1 MPKTRHHKKNYR
13 TRRKQKGR
21 GIIPTPSSNEIATL
35 WESFLTQFPQNNVTQ
50 DKRLF
55 FVPHAGIEYSGY
67 TALHA
72 LSTMIS
78 NPTHIRIYITD
89 HGAGLN
95 DHSFRINYAILRYRY
110 PRAIITPHILSN
122 TDIIDTLQI
131 FLQDSRHVIVFTSDM
146 SHENDKSSQYVLM
159 QEAPLINAIL
169 TSTIS
174 RAIEEIKQNTLCG
187 PMNMKM
193 FLELCS
199 ARREKPI
206 LCWYD
211 DSKRRGTQW
220 SSQKQGYIVSY
231 LSMTTSHN
239 NKEVMQK
246 HMRWKEQM
254 HNTFVVSR
262 LADSNVELPSV
273 FRITTPCG
281 LFITIENKWGTTR
294 ACIGEFYN
302 PDNPLISLYDH
313 VLSILPR
320 LSIDAQT
327 RWNKPFITGEKLYS
341 ELTIM
346 DTIKKPIAIKTFL
359 EQSPQKEHVYTY
371 TCNTGTGTFIPSVWR
386 ENKWTP
392 EEYLDKLKEKAG
404 CLLGNKGTLAYI
416 TCHVVS
422 SQ

>member
-1 MPKTRHHKKNYR
+1 MPKTRRYKKNYR

-35 WESFLTQFPQNNVTQ
+35 WESFLTQFPRNNVTQ

-72 LSTMIS
+72 LSTMIP

-95 DHSFRINYAILRYRY
+95 DHSFRINYEILRYRY
-110 PRAIITPHILSN
+110 PNAMITPHILSN
-122 TDIIDTLQI
+122 ADTIDTLQT
-131 FLQDSRHVIVFTSDM
+131 FLQDLGNVIVFTSDM

-211 DSKRRGTQW
+211 NSKGRGTQW
-220 SSQKQGYIVSY
+220 STQKQGYIVSY
-231 LSMTTSHN
+231 LSMTTSRN
-239 NKEVMQK
+239 NTEVMQK

-281 LFITIENKWGTTR
+281 LFITITDEWGKTR

-313 VLSILPR
+313 ILSILPR
-320 LSIDAQT
+320 LPIDAQT

-371 TCNTGTGTFIPSVWR
+371 TCNTGTGTFIPSVWE

-392 EEYLDKLKEKAG
+392 EEYLDELKEKAG
-404 CLLGNKGTLAYI
+404 CSRNSNGMLMYI
-416 TCHVVS
+416 RCYVVS
-422 SQ
+422 